1 MIDTLSGKLMKKLP
15 TYVLI
20 DVNGVGYGINIPLST
35 YHQLLQ
41 SNDNVSLF
49 THLVVR
55 EDGLILYG
63 FSTTDEKRVFLALI
77 SVSGIG
83 ARTALAV
90 LSTLSV
96 EEFEQAVTKEN
107 VQKLTGIAGVGKKS
121 AMRMILELKEKFSA
135 QVSTSSLPASLH
147 VENVEDVKEDAI
159 LALVSLGYKK
169 TAAQIAVQKAV
180 SAKGNTI
187 GIEDLIKAALKIL
200 V

>member
-147 VENVEDVKEDAI
+147 EENVEDVKEDAI

-169 TAAQIAVQKAV
+169 TAAQI
-180 SAKGNTI
+180 
-187 GIEDLIKAALKIL
+187 
-200 V
+200 